1 MAKQKKKINK
11 IDSTNLILYIAY
23 GVVTLTA
30 IVFIVLLTFAPF
42 KVTSY
47 DSLQQVEY
55 KEYDNQKDE
64 AYFVL
69 IYDESRPNS
78 NWNLEVVMQYA
89 NKARLHSEFL
99 PIYGYDLQEKG
110 NSKLESEL
118 GLKGVPALLRIEN
131 GSVKNTYTN
140 WADINNTLID
150 ELEK

>member
-1 MAKQKKKINK
+1 MMNK
-11 IDSTNLILYIAY
+11 
-23 GVVTLTA
+23 
-30 IVFIVLLTFAPF
+30 
-42 KVTSY
+42 
-47 DSLQQVEY
+47 VEM
-55 KEYDNQKDE
+55 KEYYHSYGTNN
-64 AYFVL
+64 AYISEYILSGNVNANADATSL
-69 IYDESRPNS
+69 GLGTTYIPRDWSIYKNET
-78 NWNLEVVMQYA
+78 QYA
-89 NKARLHSEFL
+89 NKARLHSEYL